1 MKYRRWILLAG
12 LTSTALVA
20 CPQPPAPPAPVVV
33 NCNNSP
39 TFEPASSVTVTGVTT
54 DASTRVVDAADI
66 SSVETNRLQVA
77 ETGGAFK
84 AGELVVSECNE
95 GLIRK
100 ISGIQPAVSGQ
111 QLSPLGIKKVYIQT
125 EDATLEDVISAGDAT
140 INFGDTNL
148 DNGVTTMALPGIKV
162 QAVTG
167 KLGFT
172 NVKVPLPGGSSVTMN
187 GFVQQSLDPQFNM
200 TFSKGSLEKL
210 RISIKGN
217 LTAKLEGILE
227 TGGKLSGQVPI
238 EKAVYE
244 SSITR
249 AFLVGAVPVVVVIQP
264 KLLVGAMVG
273 ADEKMKV
280 TAGIA
285 PTVTMNFD
293 LSYDRNRAGSKW
305 AFASNPLNLALNPTF
320 SVTTPQKGDGKA
332 YSKLVLGVKFYGI
345 AGPELE
351 VKPYLD
357 TDLLLNKTAKFRTG
371 ISAAGSVKAGFK
383 VLGKGLE
390 LGSDPLSSVAANNYN
405 CTITAC
411 TLQ

>member
-1 MKYRRWILLAG
+1 MSYRRWVLLAG
-12 LTSTALVA
+12 LTSAAFVA
-20 CPQPPAPPAPVVV
+20 CPQPPPPAPIVT
-33 NCNNSP
+33 CANSP
-39 TFEPASSVTVTGVTT
+39 TFEAASSVTVTGMTT

-125 EDATLEDVISAGDAT
+125 EDATLEDVMTAGTADIS
-140 INFGDTNL
+140 FGETTL
-148 DNGVTTMALPGIKV
+148 DNGVTTMALPGVKV

-167 KLGFT
+167 KLGFS
-172 NVKVPLPGGSSVTMN
+172 NVKVPLPGGSSVTLT
-187 GFVQQSLDPQFNM
+187 GFVQQSIDPQFNL

-210 RISIKGN
+210 KISIKGD
-217 LTAKLEGILE
+217 LTAKLEGVLE
-227 TGGKLSGQVPI
+227 TGGKLSGQLPV

-249 AFLVGAVPVVVVIQP
+249 AFLVGAIPVVVVIQP
-264 KLLVGAMVG
+264 KLIVGAMVG
-273 ADEKMKV
+273 ADDKV
-280 TAGIA
+280 KVMASIA
-285 PTVTMNFD
+285 PTVKMDFD
-293 LSYDRNRAGSKW
+293 LSYDRNRPGNKW
-305 AFASNPLNLALNPTF
+305 AFGSNPLNLTLNPKF
-320 SVTTPQKGDGKA
+320 SITTPQKGDGKA
-332 YSKLVLGVKFYGI
+332 YSKLVLGLKFYGI

-351 VKPYLD
+351 VKPYVD
-357 TDLLLNKTAKFRTG
+357 TDFLLDKTAKFRTG
-371 ISAAGSVKAGFK
+371 VSSAGSVKAGFK

-390 LGSDPLSSVAANNYN
+390 LGSDPLSSVAAKNYN
-405 CTITAC
+405 CSITAC
-411 TLQ
+411 TEQP

>member
-1 MKYRRWILLAG
+1 MRYRRWILLAG
-12 LTSTALVA
+12 LTSAALVA
-20 CPQPPAPPAPVVV
+20 CPQPPAPTPVAA
-33 NCNNSP
+33 CTETP
-39 TFEPASSVTVTGVTT
+39 FQPASSVTVTGVTT
-54 DASTRVVDAADI
+54 NASTRVVDAADI
-66 SSVETNRLQVA
+66 SSIEASRLQVA
-77 ETGGAFK
+77 ETDGAFK
-84 AGELVVSECNE
+84 AGQLVVSECNE
-95 GLIRK
+95 GIIRK
-100 ISGIQPAVSGQ
+100 IKGIEATGVSGQ

-125 EDATLEDVISAGDAT
+125 EEATLEDVISSGDAT
-140 INFGDTNL
+140 INFGETNL
-148 DNGVTTMALPGIKV
+148 DNGVTVQALPGV
-162 QAVTG
+162 HMQAVTG

-172 NVKVPLPGGSSVTMN
+172 NVKVPLPGGSSVTLT

-210 RISIKGN
+210 RIAIKGD
-217 LTAKLEGILE
+217 LTAKLQGVLE
-227 TGGKLSGQVPI
+227 TGGKLSGQVPV

-264 KLLVGAMVG
+264 KLLIGAMVG

-285 PTVTMNFD
+285 PTVKMDFD
-293 LSYDRNRAGSKW
+293 LSYDRNRVGNKW
-305 AFASNPLNLALNPTF
+305 AFVSTPLNLALNPTF

-332 YSKLVLGVKFYGI
+332 YSKLVLGLKFYGI

-351 VKPYLD
+351 VKPYVD
-357 TDLLLNKTAKFRTG
+357 TDVLLDKTAKFRTG

-390 LGSDPLSSVAANNYN
+390 LGSDPLSSVVAKNFN
-405 CTITAC
+405 CTITQC
-411 TLQ
+411 TAQ